1 MRASPLMYNELI
13 FVMVLFFLV
22 ASRVFTDKLA
32 INSEFLEK
40 RRTKEKALAGTR
52 ASFS

>member
-32 INSEFLEK
+32 INSEFLSE
-40 RRTKEKALAGTR
+40 LAR
-52 ASFS
+52 FASDEYVV

>member
-32 INSEFLEK
+32 INSEFLER
-40 RRTKEKALAGTR
+40 RRTKEKGSR
-52 ASFS
+52 GNQGFV